1 MTSKIT
7 ALVCAS
13 CLTIAASAQNPD
25 AFHNGTAIPSFGKV
39 ASVDSDMRIPKD
51 AEFKVTFDVG
61 KQADPGT
68 INRTLDSAARFINMH
83 VEAGVPKENI
93 HVAVVVH
100 GSASTDVTNDTFYQK
115 KNEDT
120 HNPNIEAIAALVKNN
135 TDIYLCGQ
143 TAAYRGVTKD
153 ELVPGVKMALSAMT
167 AHALLL
173 QQGYTPN
180 PF

>member
-1 MTSKIT
+1 MTLKTIT
-7 ALVCAS
+7 LLGIGL
-13 CLTIAASAQNPD
+13 LTLTTSAQNMD
-25 AFHNGTAIPSFGKV
+25 AFHKGTAIPSFGKV
-39 ASVDSDMRIPKD
+39 ASVDTDMDIPKD
-51 AEFKVTFDVG
+51 TVFKVTFDVG
-61 KQADPGT
+61 ENAQPGT

-100 GSASTDVTNDTFYQK
+100 GSASADVTNDLFYQK
-115 KNEDT
+115 KNKDI
-120 HNPNIEAIAALVKNN
+120 HNANVEAISALVANN

-153 ELVPGVKMALSAMT
+153 NLVPGVKMSLSAMT
-167 AHALLL
+167 AHALLQ